1 MKNRLIVIPGF
12 LLLLSTIAI
21 PQTQPQSQ
29 DQPKSGLGGLLKKAE
44 SALGQQKGGTLSND
58 KITAGL
64 KEALK
69 VSTGK
74 AVALTG
80 RPDGFLKNEAIKI
93 LLPPKL
99 QTVGKGLR
107 MAGMDS
113 QVDDLEVGMN
123 RAAEKAAPAAKQIFL
138 NSLTK
143 MTFTDAR
150 QILSGGDT
158 AATEF
163 FKKTSTAEL
172 TTAFTPTVHQA
183 MESVGVVRQ
192 YNQLLKN
199 PMAAS
204 LAGKQNLNLDSYVVG
219 KTLDG
224 LFYVL
229 GQEETKIRKDPA
241 AQTTNLL
248 KEVFGRK

>member
-1 MKNRLIVIPGF
+1 MKNRIAVMLAVSLLFSSF
-12 LLLLSTIAI
+12 LMAQSQS
-21 PQTQPQSQ
+21 QTQDQSQ
-29 DQPKSGLGGLLKKAE
+29 SGLGGLLKKAE
-44 SALGQQKGGTLSND
+44 SAMGQKKSTGLSND

-74 AVALTG
+74 AVAMTG

-99 QTVGKGLR
+99 QTVSKGLR
-107 MAGMDS
+107 MAGMGA
-113 QVDDLEVGMN
+113 QVDELEVGMN

-138 NSLTK
+138 NALLK
-143 MTFTDAR
+143 MTFSDAR

-158 AATEF
+158 AATAY
-163 FKKTSTAEL
+163 FKKTSTADL

-192 YNQLLKN
+192 YNQLMKN

-204 LAGKQNLNLDSYVVG
+204 LAGRQNLNLDSYVVG